1 MNKIEQIEREIDKLT
16 EIVNKLGNVPTENI
30 PYIINEIVTFGEKEN
45 KVELIVMGDSGSD
58 SALLSLDDEFLTIIE
73 DQGNNFYEQSKHMAN
88 GNEASL
94 LYKTETFDK
103 KLYEMCKYIQRYLI
117 KHYGDHRSV
126 GIYSDCINFGSY
138 ED

>member
-16 EIVNKLGNVPTENI
+16 EIVNKLGNVPSENI

-88 GNEASL
+88 GNEVSL

>member
-73 DQGNNFYEQSKHMAN
+73 DQGNNFYEQSKHMVN

>member
-1 MNKIEQIEREIDKLT
+1 MNKIEQIEREIDELT
-16 EIVNKLGNVPTENI
+16 NIVNKLGNVPTDNI
-30 PYIINEIVTFGEKEN
+30 PYIINEIVTVGEKEN
-45 KVELIVMGDSGSD
+45 KVELIVIGDSCSD
-58 SALLSLDDEFLTIIE
+58 SALLSLDDEFLKNIE
-73 DQGNNFYEQSKHMAN
+73 DQGNNFYEQSKHMGN

-103 KLYEMCKYIQRYLI
+103 KLYEMCKYIQRYLV
-117 KHYGDHRSV
+117 KHYGCHRSV

>member
-1 MNKIEQIEREIDKLT
+1 MNKIEHIEREIDKLT

-45 KVELIVMGDSGSD
+45 KVELIVMGDSCSD
-58 SALLSLDDEFLTIIE
+58 SALLSLDDEFLKIVE
-73 DQGNNFYEQSKHMAN
+73 DQENIFYEQSKHMVN

-103 KLYEMCKYIQRYLI
+103 KLYEMCKYIQRYLV
-117 KHYGDHRSV
+117 KHYGGHRNVS
-126 GIYSDCINFGSY
+126 IYSDCINFGSY

>member
-16 EIVNKLGNVPTENI
+16 KIVNNLGNVPTENI

-45 KVELIVMGDSGSD
+45 KVELIVMGGSNSD
-58 SALLSLDDEFLTIIE
+58 SALLSLDDEFLKIVE
-73 DQGNNFYEQSKHMAN
+73 DQENIFYEQSKHMAN

>member
-45 KVELIVMGDSGSD
+45 KVELIVMGDSCSD
-58 SALLSLDDEFLTIIE
+58 SALLSLDDEFLKIVE
-73 DQGNNFYEQSKHMAN
+73 DQENIFYEQSKHMVN

-103 KLYEMCKYIQRYLI
+103 KLYEMCKYIQRYLV
-117 KHYGDHRSV
+117 KHYGDHRNVS
-126 GIYSDCINFGSY
+126 IFSDCINFGNY